1 VKRILVTGSRDW
13 EDLIAVQLAL
23 DEAQDSRFKSTVVV
37 HGNARGVD
45 TIAAT
50 IALCRG
56 WQTEAHRAQD
66 FSTPLVRNQHMVDLG
81 ADVCLAFAT
90 KWASGTGHC
99 ARRARKAGIPV
110 IDYGV
115 DTSMEARP

>member
-1 VKRILVTGSRDW
+1 VKRILVTGSRTWQDQSV
-13 EDLIAVQLAL
+13 LRRAIFKQVVSTL
-23 DEAQDSRFKSTVVV
+23 DRKVVI
-37 HGNARGVD
+37 HGAADGADGMADRYAKMIGVEREPYP
-45 TIAAT
+45 A
-50 IALCRG
+50 
-56 WQTEAHRAQD
+56 ED
-66 FSTPLVRNQHMVDLG
+66 FSSPLARNQHMVDLG

-115 DTSMEARP
+115 DTSMEAKP